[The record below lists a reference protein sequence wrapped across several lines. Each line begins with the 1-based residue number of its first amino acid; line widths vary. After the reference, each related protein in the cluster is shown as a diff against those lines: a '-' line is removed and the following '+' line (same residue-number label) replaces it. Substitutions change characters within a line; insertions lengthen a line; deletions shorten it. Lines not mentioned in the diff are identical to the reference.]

1 MTASNPPDPQHF
13 PDSLPLTDDAQGA
26 SYILDSD
33 TRLALRMAWVTQR
46 PLLVV
51 GEAGCGKTDLA
62 RALARSWGVPLLSHV
77 VHARTE
83 AADLLYQFDA
93 VARLA
98 DAQVFAALQEKA
110 PEGADPLD
118 ARHYLRPGPLWWL
131 INRTSASNLNNDR
144 QPHRQFEPP
153 AGMDTAAEGAVVLI
167 DEIDKGTEAV
177 TEGLLEVLDTQSFTV
192 PWTGQRVEL
201 PAKDPKQV
209 RATGRNLVL
218 ITSNAARDLPAPF
231 LRRCI
236 ALHMALPSDHSELI
250 DWLIK
255 RGQAHCGRAQ
265 TCSPEA
271 MRQAAQVIAEHRTQ
285 TDAYRP
291 GLAEF
296 LYLLDAVTAL
306 APGDKKQQEA
316 LVKDFAPSVTGHKA
330 QASQRA

>member
-1 MTASNPPDPQHF
+1 MSASKTPDPQHF
-13 PDSLPLTDDAQGA
+13 PTALQLTADENGP

-83 AADLLYQFDA
+83 ATDLLCQFDA

-110 PEGADPLD
+110 PKDSDPLD
-118 ARHYLRPGPLWWL
+118 ARYYLRPGPLWWL
-131 INRTSASNLNNDR
+131 IDRASASKLNECR
-144 QPHRQFEPP
+144 PPHRRFEQP
-153 AGMDTAAEGAVVLI
+153 AGLDTAAAGAVVLI

-192 PWTGQRVEL
+192 PWTGQ
-201 PAKDPKQV
+201 QV
-209 RATGRNLVL
+209 RPALKQAQTHEPKLVL

-236 ALHMALPSDHSELI
+236 ALHMVLPIERDRLI
-250 DWLIK
+250 TWLIE
-255 RGQAHCGRAQ
+255 RGQAHCGKAQ
-265 TCSPEA
+265 ACSPEA

-296 LYLLDAVTAL
+296 LYLLDAVAAL

-316 LVKDFAPSVTGHKA
+316 LVKDFAPSVTRHKA